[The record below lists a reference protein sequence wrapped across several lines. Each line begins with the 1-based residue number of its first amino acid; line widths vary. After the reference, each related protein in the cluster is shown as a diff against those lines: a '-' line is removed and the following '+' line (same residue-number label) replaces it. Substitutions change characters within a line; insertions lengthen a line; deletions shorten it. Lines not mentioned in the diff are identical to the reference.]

1 MPTPKDQPQRAELP
15 SIDPTALSAVT
26 GGAGDASSMMLPM
39 MMMMR
44 NRQSAAAAPPPPPPQ
59 PPKPKI
65 LLNGVEQ
72 PASALTNS
80 GTGPT
85 FSTTV

>member
-1 MPTPKDQPQRAELP
+1 MPKPKHPTEELP
-15 SIDPTALSAVT
+15 SIDLATLGAVT

-44 NRQSAAAAPPPPPPQ
+44 GRQSAAAPPPPPPQ
-59 PPKPKI
+59 PPQPKI

-80 GTGPT
+80 GAGPT
-85 FSTTV
+85 FSTNV